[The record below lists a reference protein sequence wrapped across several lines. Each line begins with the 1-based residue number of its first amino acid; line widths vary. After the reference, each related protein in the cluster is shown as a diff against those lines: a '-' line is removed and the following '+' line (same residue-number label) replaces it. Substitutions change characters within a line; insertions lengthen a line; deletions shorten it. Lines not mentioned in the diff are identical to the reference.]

1 MCHELDTGAAED
13 RNKKDS
19 QKKGTVRVPYLLV
32 DGYNIIH
39 AWDETRE
46 IVNQNLD
53 AARQILLEQLTDY
66 RAMTDA
72 EIIVVFDAYRVH
84 GHRTETEEYQN
95 LHVVFTRE
103 AETADQYIARF
114 ATEHIKQY
122 DITVATSDGLIQLII
137 RGADAKL
144 MSARDLHD
152 EVQRKREMLREVYLT
167 EEEPAD

>member
-1 MCHELDTGAAED
+1 ML
-13 RNKKDS
+13 KKHPE
-19 QKKGTVRVPYLLV
+19 RVPYLLV

-39 AWDETRE
+39 AWEETRG

-72 EIIVVFDAYRVH
+72 EIIVVFDAYRVS

-95 LHVVFTRE
+95 LHVVYTRE

-114 ATEHIKQY
+114 ATEHSMKY

-137 RGADAKL
+137 RGADARL
-144 MSARDLHD
+144 MSARDLHAA
-152 EVQRKREMLREVYLT
+152 VMGRRQLLRESYLSEDSRPLASPVLPDEIT
-167 EEEPAD
+167 EEPVE